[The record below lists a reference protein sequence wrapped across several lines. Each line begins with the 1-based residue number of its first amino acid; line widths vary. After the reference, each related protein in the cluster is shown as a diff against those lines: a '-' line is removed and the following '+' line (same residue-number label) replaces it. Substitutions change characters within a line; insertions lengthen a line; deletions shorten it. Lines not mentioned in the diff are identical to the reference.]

1 MNQFTIIDNSKENSE
16 GELIIFLFEL
26 CNLNCQMCYQDHD
39 SIIGMDTIVERF
51 DAVSKAIDGLIAKG
65 KTAISINLMGGEL
78 FADNIKDEIFSD
90 YVILI
95 QKIKSYAME
104 KNIPINFQIVTNL
117 IWEKTERVKTLL
129 DKVELP
135 IATSW
140 DPVGRFNTSTL
151 KIFKKNIVEFKDYI
165 SQVGVVMTKPTIK
178 EFLKSTPEL
187 FEYIYNNFTVVFDH
201 YTPDGKE
208 NHIEHLLPT
217 DVLLRDFYKFMVDN
231 WPLCYPFS
239 ETLNNNKQPMFCM
252 GTVNV
257 MPENK
262 VTSCQTY
269 DNVKEVV
276 VHFGKLQKHKEEWFE
291 DYDCVSCKYMQRCSF
306 GCFLNNHNKKSR
318 TQKECWLKEVY
329 DYIEER

>member
-217 DVLLRDFYKFMVDN
+217 DVLLRDFYMKN
-231 WPLCYPFS
+231 
-239 ETLNNNKQPMFCM
+239 
-252 GTVNV
+252 
-257 MPENK
+257 
-262 VTSCQTY
+262 
-269 DNVKEVV
+269 
-276 VHFGKLQKHKEEWFE
+276 VHFVVLKNA
-291 DYDCVSCKYMQRCSF
+291 DC
-306 GCFLNNHNKKSR
+306 
-318 TQKECWLKEVY
+318 
-329 DYIEER
+329 